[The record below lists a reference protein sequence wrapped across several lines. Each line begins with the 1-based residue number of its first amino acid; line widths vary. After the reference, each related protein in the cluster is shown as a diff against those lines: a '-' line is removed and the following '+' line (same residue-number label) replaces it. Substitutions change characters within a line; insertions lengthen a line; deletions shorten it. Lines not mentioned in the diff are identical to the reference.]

1 MLNLIPWDYNLAFG
15 GFQGGSASE
24 TINFAI
30 DTPFSSGI
38 STGDRQFFMALLEN
52 ETCLQQYHTYLR
64 QLAENYVQN
73 GRPETVTASI
83 RSRIDQLAADDPT
96 VFFTYEEYED
106 AADMLLETIRLRAE
120 SVLGQLDGIIPST
133 NEGQQQD
140 SASLID
146 ASSID
151 LTVMGYMMGGGKGE
165 REDVNQGFGRGGGQ
179 DFSWGPSQDG
189 SQNFNQDVSQDG

>member
-1 MLNLIPWDYNLAFG
+1 
-15 GFQGGSASE
+15 
-24 TINFAI
+24 
-30 DTPFSSGI
+30 
-38 STGDRQFFMALLEN
+38 MALLEN
-52 ETCLQQYHTYLR
+52 EECLQQYHTYLH

-73 GRPETVTASI
+73 GRLETVTASI

-96 VFFTYEEYED
+96 AFFTYEEYED

-151 LTVMGYMMGGGKGE
+151 LTVMGSMMGGGKGG